1 MKNAR
6 QLLAGKEIHAI
17 LSVTPQST
25 VYQALQVLAEKNIGA
40 LLVMEGDQL
49 VGIFSERDYARK
61 VVLMGKT
68 SAGTPVSEIMTRK
81 LICVPPS
88 ATVDECLGLMTEK
101 RIRHLPVLDGEKVI
115 GILSIGD
122 LVREKI
128 ADQQFT
134 IDQLEHY
141 IHQTPAVQKVG

>member
-1 MKNAR
+1 MKNVR
-6 QLLAGKEIHAI
+6 QLLASKELHSTM
-17 LSVTPQST
+17 SVPPQAT
-25 VYQALQVLAEKNIGA
+25 VYQALQILAEKNIGA
-40 LLVMEGDQL
+40 LLVMEGEQL

-61 VVLMGKT
+61 VILMGKT

-81 LICVPPS
+81 LICVSPGV
-88 ATVDECLGLMTEK
+88 TVDECLGLMTEK
-101 RIRHLPVLDGEKVI
+101 RIRHLPVLDGEKVV

-141 IHQTPAVQKVG
+141 IHQTPAVAQPH